1 MIFSPA
7 PSDAGLMRLSQP
19 AFLIGRPGPIL
30 PIVSRSPLIPHRL
43 RAAAAAF
50 GLALLAG
57 CVPREEG
64 GIHLRASFWN
74 PPGVDQEIARRF
86 EALHPGVKVEL
97 LVTGGR
103 YAEKLQSMIVAGN
116 EPDVMMAHDTFYHD
130 WAARGVFADLT
141 DFVRAEDQAD
151 PLMPGVAEVFS
162 YEGRIFALPVDC
174 NAMVTF
180 GSSTAAA
187 YAGVPWPWKQF
198 TWDEL
203 EKLGPQLSRRD
214 NPGSP
219 TEYLCALPQP
229 PFFFTAFG
237 GRCFDDLHHPRAVT
251 VESPVT
257 VAAMAYWRR
266 LHQRGWAVPRSTL
279 LDQGESEMFRD
290 GRIAFL
296 FWGRAVVR
304 TVRANA
310 GLRWD
315 IAPVPAGPA
324 GRSVPHLTMA
334 VGISRHTK
342 HPELAREF
350 VRFYASDAGVE
361 YPVRIG
367 QIVPVRR
374 RQATG
379 EMFLGQHPPAATGTF
394 VDAMENG
401 ITAVAYC
408 PGRQA
413 VEEIITKR
421 FEQVLAE
428 PDVPVERIAAGLA
441 ADLREWLRQ
450 MQQKG
455 YL

>member
-1 MIFSPA
+1 
-7 PSDAGLMRLSQP
+7 
-19 AFLIGRPGPIL
+19 
-30 PIVSRSPLIPHRL
+30 
-43 RAAAAAF
+43 
-50 GLALLAG
+50 
-57 CVPREEG
+57 
-64 GIHLRASFWN
+64 
-74 PPGVDQEIARRF
+74 
-86 EALHPGVKVEL
+86 
-97 LVTGGR
+97 
-103 YAEKLQSMIVAGN
+103 
-116 EPDVMMAHDTFYHD
+116 
-130 WAARGVFADLT
+130 
-141 DFVRAEDQAD
+141 
-151 PLMPGVAEVFS
+151 MPGVLDAFTH
-162 YEGRIFALPVDC
+162 EGKLYVLPVDC

-180 GSSTAAA
+180 GSNAAA
-187 YAGVPWPWKQF
+187 TYAGLAWPWQQF

-203 EKLGPQLSRRD
+203 EKLGPKLTRSS
-214 NPGSP
+214 NPASP

-229 PFFFTAFG
+229 AFFFTAFG
-237 GRCFDDLHHPRAVT
+237 ARCFDDPHHPRAVT

-257 VAAMAYWRR
+257 VAAMEYWRR
-266 LHQRGWAVPRSTL
+266 LHQRGWAVPRSTV

-296 FWGRAVVR
+296 FWGRAVAR

-310 GLRWD
+310 ALQWD

-324 GRSVPHLTMA
+324 GRSIPHLSMA

-342 HPELAREF
+342 HLELAREF

-361 YPVRIG
+361 YPVQLG

-379 EMFLGQHPPAATGTF
+379 SLFLGQHPPASTGAF
-394 VDAMENG
+394 VEAMEAG

-428 PDVPVERIAAGLA
+428 PDVPVERIVAGLG